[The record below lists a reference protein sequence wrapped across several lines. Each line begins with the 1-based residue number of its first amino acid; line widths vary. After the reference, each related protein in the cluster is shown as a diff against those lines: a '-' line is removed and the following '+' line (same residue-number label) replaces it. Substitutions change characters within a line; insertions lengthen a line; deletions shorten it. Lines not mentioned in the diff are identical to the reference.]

1 MSDISIFIKEL
12 ILLRQ
17 VGVEPTTYC
26 LEGSCSIQLS
36 YWRMIPHIHAGSYD
50 TLPQNE
56 QKVKRY
62 IEDSSSQRG
71 DVVCFS

>member
-1 MSDISIFIKEL
+1 
-12 ILLRQ
+12 
-17 VGVEPTTYC
+17 
-26 LEGSCSIQLS
+26 
-36 YWRMIPHIHAGSYD
+36 MIPHIHAGSYD